1 MTMCDVSNPARDCE
15 RVSRVIDDL
24 PDEEKS
30 ALWLLAC
37 SRLDPRGQERI
48 AEDAWVGAV
57 GGL

>member
-1 MTMCDVSNPARDCE
+1 MCDVSNPARDRE
-15 RVSRVIDDL
+15 RVGRVIDDL
-24 PDEEKS
+24 PDERKS